1 MFEKKQQIKEIN
13 AGLLKEFELNKQET
27 ISKIEEDNR
36 KNLIKE
42 IKEGKIR
49 RH

>member
-1 MFEKKQQIKEIN
+1 MFEKKQQMKEIN
-13 AGLLKEFELNKQET
+13 AGLLKEFDVNKQEA
-27 ISKIEEDNR
+27 ISKIEEANR

-49 RH
+49 GH